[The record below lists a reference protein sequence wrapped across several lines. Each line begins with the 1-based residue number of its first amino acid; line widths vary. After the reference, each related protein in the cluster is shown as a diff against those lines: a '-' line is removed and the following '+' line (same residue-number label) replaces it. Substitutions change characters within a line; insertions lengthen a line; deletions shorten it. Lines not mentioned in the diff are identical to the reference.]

1 MGVGPAGGDLPRG
14 RRDSSRRPGDE
25 DRAITATFE
34 AMPLEHEASRARA
47 AALIDQY
54 RPKVVLAI
62 ERLGPN
68 RKGVTHGAT
77 GISRDPEQSKTQY
90 LFEHAAARNIA
101 TIGIRRTAS
110 NEIGFGL
117 IADDV
122 RRVLGDADQCQCPCQ
137 GGTAC
142 QVATDV
148 LVVAAISNWGGYG
161 VAANLAYQLEKPE
174 LLIDADT
181 VERMLT
187 NCVEAGAVDGLSNL
201 PILSDD
207 GVPLLAHRACID
219 ILTTFISIASSTVD
233 DLAPSR
239 RPRPAPASA
248 GQPLSPLDA
257 SGRAAPTSKE
267 LAAVIDL
274 HSAGV
279 TLIGSACSSTRR
291 STHAYGSSAY
301 TRSPEDR
308 CPFGCPPASRPAS
321 IARSKRSS
329 RSSPSAR

>member
-1 MGVGPAGGDLPRG
+1 M
-14 RRDSSRRPGDE
+14 
-25 DRAITATFE
+25 
-34 AMPLEHEASRARA
+34 
-47 AALIDQY
+47 
-54 RPKVVLAI
+54 
-62 ERLGPN
+62 
-68 RKGVTHGAT
+68 THGAT

-101 TIGIRRTAS
+101 TIGIGDGG

-233 DLAPSR
+233 D
-239 RPRPAPASA
+239 PA
-248 GQPLSPLDA
+248 
-257 SGRAAPTSKE
+257 
-267 LAAVIDL
+267 
-274 HSAGV
+274 H
-279 TLIGSACSSTRR
+279 
-291 STHAYGSSAY
+291 
-301 TRSPEDR
+301 
-308 CPFGCPPASRPAS
+308 
-321 IARSKRSS
+321 
-329 RSSPSAR
+329 